1 MPKNKKGSIVMD
13 IKIIYKP
20 TDKIVPY
27 ENNPRLNDEA
37 VEPVANSIKQFGFK
51 VPIIIDSSNVIVA
64 GHTRL
69 KAAKQLGMDKVPC
82 IVADDLTEE
91 QIKVFRLADNKVS
104 EFSSWDYEKLEEEL
118 NNIGFKIVNEVG
130 LVMGAKEMNEYY
142 KNQPEPIKQYF
153 NKMKEYLP
161 TAWLTAIA
169 GIPFPKASKEI
180 LFICTKG

>member
-1 MPKNKKGSIVMD
+1 MD

-37 VEPVANSIKQFGFK
+37 VEAVANSIKQFGFK
-51 VPIIIDSSNVIVA
+51 VPIIIDSSNIIVA

-91 QIKVFRLADNKVS
+91 QIRAFRLVDNKVS
-104 EFSSWDYEKLEEEL
+104 ELADWDYEKLEEEL
-118 NNIGFKIVNEVG
+118 ANINSID
-130 LVMGAKEMNEYY
+130 MNIFDFDMSEI
-142 KNQPEPIKQYF
+142 IKQRAFEARCAYKKGLITRAEAKTDIEPYIKLF
-153 NKMKEYLP
+153 NNKSMEIAKKYNMKP
-161 TAWLTAIA
+161 KKITFA
-169 GIPFPKASKEI
+169 G
-180 LFICTKG
+180 FIR